1 MVGKSPFSEL
11 DHLIEPT
18 LRDMG
23 FELVLARVLGNA
35 RRTLQVMAEPLDRT
49 RHMTVEDC
57 AEISHALSAVLDVAD
72 PLRGAPYDL
81 EVSTPGIDRPLVRL
95 ADYERFAGFEAK
107 VETDV
112 PVGADN
118 RRRFTGVVRGL
129 AGDEVLVESG
139 GETLRIPFVTIKKAR
154 LVLTDALLKSH
165 AAAAEKHAAAATAV
179 AASGAAEQARGVG

>member
-1 MVGKSPFSEL
+1 
-11 DHLIEPT
+11 
-18 LRDMG
+18 MG

-35 RRTLQVMAEPLDRT
+35 RRTLQVMAEPHDRT

-57 AEISHALSAVLDVAD
+57 AGISHALSAVLDVAD
-72 PLRGAPYDL
+72 PLRGASYDL

-165 AAAAEKHAAAATAV
+165 AAAAERHAAAK
-179 AASGAAEQARGVG
+179 AAAAAGAAEPAREVG